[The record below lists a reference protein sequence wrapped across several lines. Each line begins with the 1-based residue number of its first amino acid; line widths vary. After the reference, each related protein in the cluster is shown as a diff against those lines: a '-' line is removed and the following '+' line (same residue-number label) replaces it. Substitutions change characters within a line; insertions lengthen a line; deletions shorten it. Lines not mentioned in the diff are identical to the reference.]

1 MFYNPVIVFT
11 FLPWVKV
18 LDPFSIAFEKASEL
32 KQEIYREINKW
43 CFIKGIYSSGRCSWS
58 RVLRN
63 MLFIGFN
70 NSKIRG
76 TWSYLPQNVGW
87 RTLLLEPCFRLLT
100 CSWFGAHYLCAHP
113 DLIYRCQ
120 MMGNLGQLF
129 HKLNILT
136 VKSVLIFWGEFWDIH
151 FPPARCHCGEG
162 KSTLPLMQDVNM

>member
-1 MFYNPVIVFT
+1 MFT

-32 KQEIYREINKW
+32 KQEIYTEMNKW
-43 CFIKGIYSSGRCSWS
+43 SFIKGIYSAGRCSQS
-58 RVLRN
+58 RVLRD

-76 TWSYLPQNVGW
+76 TWSYLPQNVVW
-87 RTLLLEPCFRLLT
+87 RTLLLEPRFRLIT
-100 CSWFGAHYLCAHP
+100 WSWFGARYLCAHP

-129 HKLNILT
+129 HKLNILM
-136 VKSVLIFWGEFWDIH
+136 VKSVLIFGVNFEIFIFHLLDVIVGREN
-151 FPPARCHCGEG
+151 PPC
-162 KSTLPLMQDVNM
+162 P